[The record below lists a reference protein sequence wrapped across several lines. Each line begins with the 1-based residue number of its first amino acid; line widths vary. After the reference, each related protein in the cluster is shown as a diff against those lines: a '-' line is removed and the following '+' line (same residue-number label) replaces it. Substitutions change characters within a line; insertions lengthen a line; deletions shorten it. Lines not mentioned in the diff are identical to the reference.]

1 MRLDLQLIQAWIQED
16 SRVLDLGCGN
26 GELLSQLRD
35 SKHINGLGIEID
47 PDHILDCIKAGI
59 SVTEQDLNQGL
70 ANFQTRDFDVVVM
83 THALQTLSQPHRVI
97 EEMLRVGKECIV
109 TFPNFG
115 HWRCR
120 THLNLQGRM
129 PVSEFMPYHWYDTPN
144 IHFCTVDDFE
154 VLCREHGI
162 HVLNRRMV
170 GSNNTESWLARTW
183 PNLFAMTAVYHISK

>member
-1 MRLDLQLIQAWIQED
+1 MRLDLQLIQAWIREN
-16 SRVLDLGCGN
+16 SRVLDLGCGDGN
-26 GELLSQLRD
+26 LLSQLRN
-35 SKHINGLGIEID
+35 SKQVNGLGIEID
-47 PDHILDCIKAGI
+47 SGFILDCIKANI
-59 SVTEQDLNQGL
+59 SVVEQDLNKGL
-70 ANFQTRDFDVVVM
+70 ANFQTNSFDMVVM

-97 EEMLRVGKECIV
+97 DEMLRVGKECIV

-120 THLNLQGRM
+120 WHLSQRGRM

-154 VLCREHGI
+154 ALCRDKGI
-162 HVLNRRMV
+162 HVLDRRMV
-170 GSNNTESWLARTW
+170 AANNTESQLAKNW

>member
-83 THALQTLSQPHRVI
+83 THALQTLSQPHLVI

-154 VLCREHGI
+154 VLCREQGI

-170 GSNNTESWLARTW
+170 GSKNTESWLARTW